1 MTRIFILFI
10 LILST
15 QKLNSQT
22 VDPLIS
28 EDFLDQEKWVDSIY
42 NNLTLDEK
50 LDNYFLFRQHR
61 RIKIILKK
69 FLIILKILRLVV

>member
-28 EDFLDQEKWVDSIY
+28 EDFLNQEKWVDSIY

-50 LDNYFLFRQHR
+50 IGQLFFVQA
-61 RIKIILKK
+61 
-69 FLIILKILRLVV
+69 

>member
-28 EDFLDQEKWVDSIY
+28 EDFLNQEKWVDSIY

-50 LDNYFLFRQHR
+50 IGQLFFVQATS
-61 RIKIILKK
+61 KLS
-69 FLIILKILRLVV
+69 LIHI

>member
-28 EDFLDQEKWVDSIY
+28 EDFLNQEKWVDSIY

-50 LDNYFLFRQHR
+50 IGQLFFVQATS
-61 RIKIILKK
+61 KNKNNSEK
-69 FLIILKILRLVV
+69 FLMILKILRLVV

>member
-1 MTRIFILFI
+1 MIRIFILFI

-28 EDFLDQEKWVDSIY
+28 EDFLNQEKWVIPF
-42 NNLTLDEK
+42 T
-50 LDNYFLFRQHR
+50 
-61 RIKIILKK
+61 IISH
-69 FLIILKILRLVV
+69 